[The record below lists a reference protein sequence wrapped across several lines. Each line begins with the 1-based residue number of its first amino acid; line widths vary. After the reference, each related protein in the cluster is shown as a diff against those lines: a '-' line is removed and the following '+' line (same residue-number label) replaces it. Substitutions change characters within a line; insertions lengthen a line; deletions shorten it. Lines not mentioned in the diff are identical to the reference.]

1 MDEYKDRG
9 LTLRN
14 FVLGWYFFCIFFQSR
29 PRQDFSFGRHKWK
42 TRKEAVK
49 ESCDQNYE
57 SIIPNVSGTAI
68 TTIFYIYIYIYPLI
82 IKM

>member
-9 LTLRN
+9 LTSYW
-14 FVLGWYFFCIFFQSR
+14 VGIFSV
-29 PRQDFSFGRHKWK
+29 FSSNHVRGRTFRFGRHKWK

-49 ESCDQNYE
+49 ESCDKNYE

-68 TTIFYIYIYIYPLI
+68 TTVFKKYIYI
-82 IKM
+82 